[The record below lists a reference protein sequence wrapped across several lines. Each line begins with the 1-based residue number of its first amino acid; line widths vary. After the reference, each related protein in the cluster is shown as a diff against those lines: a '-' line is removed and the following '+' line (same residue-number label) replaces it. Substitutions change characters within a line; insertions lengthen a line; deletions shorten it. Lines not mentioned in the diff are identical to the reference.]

1 LPSHSWKSTALD
13 INNSTYA
20 YGEES
25 IEIAPNESL
34 LREDDDEDDVGT
46 DGILDQSD
54 LAERIIDAEKK
65 FSMSSINTS
74 YFSSKYFD
82 HPALYRVLFMGS
94 TTAEKKRELFKKLS
108 QGFVHVLQQRP
119 EQPKPAESNSST
131 SLIGGQP
138 ITPFKE
144 IKHNVLLLS
153 DVDEPDLI
161 SDSYEDIG
169 VSMIEADFTWNSNAV
184 TYSNHPDNLLLQY
197 AWHQCPNPRE
207 LPAASWLEAE
217 VYRTKFTGFMYP
229 QTTPN
234 GIDLCVYFYDGQDDE
249 RTKQDLKLLCTLRKL
264 GIYVLPLT
272 TTSRDEKLKS
282 HLADLLTEYQ
292 VRCLDLG
299 GNLEVGREEP
309 SFFQKKNVTLDRINR
324 LQDMECTQFN
334 VPAYQI
340 LTVDQFC
347 GIENKA
353 IFQLLKRTR
362 ERQVIREEV
371 KEELIS
377 ERQQLQQLHPVDSDD
392 SSSDYSMQDTPTR
405 KRTPVNYHNN
415 NSSRSSSSCSHELFS
430 RATTATSSGSN
441 HTCKASKHVVERSWY
456 FDHIQFLKAV
466 LVGIMAVV
474 IARHYLFP
482 ARSSNWT
489 AQFEIKPDLSFIL
502 STRDPSG
509 ELVWADIAP
518 QVWLNDEHLIP
529 IEKIRVDGCYKLTI
543 DPLLLYQ
550 QKYPSNLLIPL
561 DFTVNTTDNIIFY
574 NTMPSNGNT
583 FLLLHPNSIKSNA
596 THETKVP
603 REMSSINQHVSRE
616 DSRIKNSW
624 DSFVFFASNTINQ
637 IANIVFVE

>member
-1 LPSHSWKSTALD
+1 LVFLDRDPLPSWRSD
-13 INNSTYA
+13 NNYV

-25 IEIAPNESL
+25 IEIAPSESL
-34 LREDDDEDDVGT
+34 LPVNDEDDDVET

-65 FSMSSINTS
+65 FSTSSINTS
-74 YFSSKYFD
+74 YFASKYFD

-94 TTAEKKRELFKKLS
+94 TTEEKKRELFKKLS

-119 EQPKPAESNSST
+119 REPKPSESST
-131 SLIGGQP
+131 SLLGGQP

-153 DVDEPDLI
+153 DVDDPDLI

-184 TYSNHPDNLLLQY
+184 NYSNHPDNLLLQY

-207 LPAASWLEAE
+207 LPAASWLEAQ
-217 VYRTKFTGFMYP
+217 VHKTKFTGLMCP

-299 GNLEVGREEP
+299 GNLEVGQEEP

-347 GIENKA
+347 GIENKG
-353 IFQLLKRTR
+353 IFQILKRTR
-362 ERQVIREEV
+362 ERQVVRQEV
-371 KEELIS
+371 KEELMS
-377 ERQQLQQLHPVDSDD
+377 QRQQLHQIIDSEDI
-392 SSSDYSMQDTPTR
+392 SSSDYSIQDTPTR
-405 KRTPVNYHNN
+405 KRTPSSHIN
-415 NSSRSSSSCSHELFS
+415 NSSNSSGSSSSSSSSISNEFN
-430 RATTATSSGSN
+430 TTTTSSGSN
-441 HTCKASKHVVERSWY
+441 LTCKNSKLVERSWY

-466 LVGIMAVV
+466 MVGILAVGFT
-474 IARHYLFP
+474 RHYLFP
-482 ARSSNWT
+482 SRSSNWT
-489 AQFEIKPDLSFIL
+489 AQLEIKPDLTFIL

-509 ELVWADIAP
+509 ELVWADIEP

-529 IEKIRVDGCYKLTI
+529 IEKIKADGCYRLTV

-550 QKYPSNLLIPL
+550 SRYPTNLLVQL
-561 DFTVNTTDNIIFY
+561 DFTVNTTNNILFY

-583 FLLLHPNSIKSNA
+583 FLLLHPNPNPINV
-596 THETKVP
+596 TKVP
-603 REMSSINQHVSRE
+603 QKISNQQVSKKE
-616 DSRIKNSW
+616 EENGIKNSW
-624 DSFVFFASNTINQ
+624 DSFVFFASNTVNQ
-637 IANIVFVE
+637 IVNIVFVE